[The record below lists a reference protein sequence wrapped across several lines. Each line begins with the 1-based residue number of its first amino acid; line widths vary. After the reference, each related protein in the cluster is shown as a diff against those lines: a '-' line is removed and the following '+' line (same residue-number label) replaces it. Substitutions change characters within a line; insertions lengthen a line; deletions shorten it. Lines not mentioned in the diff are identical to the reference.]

1 MVNLK
6 SNYAIQ
12 SKNAKVKFIEFDHME
27 LAKKFDL
34 EYDNDYLYIYFVGAK
49 YRLGMKSG
57 VIQRIEENLEDN
69 NLKYIDA
76 EYNEVMSILD
86 LFDYSKDMP
95 KEHLKLSGNFVSPKD
110 LKGVVN
116 GGFVGGG
123 SKIFS
128 KYADKFSQNIEKL
141 EKACE
146 KLGGKKINSGDVGYI
161 IDIFK
166 CLPFMF
172 VFYDRD
178 SDFESEIKIFWD
190 ENVLNYVHYETTYF
204 MIIYLFDKI
213 CELMEV

>member
-1 MVNLK
+1 MCYLK
-6 SNYAIQ
+6 SNYKVQ
-12 SKNAKVKFIEFDHME
+12 SENAKLKFIEFDHIK
-27 LAKKFDL
+27 LAEKFDL
-34 EYDNDYLYIYFVGAK
+34 EYDREYLYIYFVGAN
-49 YRLGMKSG
+49 YRLGMKNG
-57 VIQRIEENLEDN
+57 VIQRIESNSEDN

-86 LFDYSKDMP
+86 LFDYSKDVP
-95 KEHLKLSGNFVSPKD
+95 KGQLKLSGNFVAPNA
-110 LKGVVN
+110 LKGVVK
-116 GGFVGGG
+116 GGFAGGG
-123 SKIFS
+123 SNMFS

-178 SDFESEIKIFWD
+178 SDFEPEIKIFWD
-190 ENVLNYVHYETTYF
+190 ENVLDYVHYETTYF